1 MRFLFLF
8 GFTLLIG
15 CSQHRLP
22 SGSYDLK
29 FEASVWQNED
39 SVNWNENGVT
49 VRQQMLGSLISENVA
64 GKNRAQ
70 VMQLL
75 GQPSTKMD
83 PDGAGPSLSYPTG
96 PQRDSYMAIDYEW
109 LIIKFDAT
117 DKYESFYLA
126 SD

>member
-1 MRFLFLF
+1 MRFLLFF

-15 CSQHRLP
+15 CSQQKLP
-22 SGSYDLK
+22 SGSHELK
-29 FEASVWQNED
+29 FEASIWQNEE
-39 SVNWNENGVT
+39 SANWNKDGVT
-49 VRQQMLGSLISENVA
+49 IRQKMLGSLIGENVA
-64 GKNRAQ
+64 GKNREQ
-70 VMQLL
+70 LIQLL

-83 PDGAGPSLSYPTG
+83 PDGAGPTLSYPTG

-109 LIIKFDAT
+109 LIIKFDSS

>member
-1 MRFLFLF
+1 MRFLLYF
-8 GFTLLIG
+8 GFILLIS
-15 CSQHRLP
+15 CSQQPLP
-22 SGSYDLK
+22 SGSHELK
-29 FEASVWQNED
+29 FEASTWQNEE
-39 SVNWNENGVT
+39 SANWNKDGVT
-49 VRQQMLGSLISENVA
+49 IRQQMLGSLLSENVA

-70 VMQLL
+70 IIQLL

-83 PDGAGPSLSYPTG
+83 PDGAGPHLSYPTG

-109 LIIKFDAT
+109 LIIKFDSS